1 MKKRTIVKSIVIVL
15 FLIILVGG
23 NTNDKTISGVEL
35 EKIAFNSFITSLN
48 NDIGN
53 VAGMEKPERWI
64 NYFLRR
70 WEITGASIAI
80 MKNEKLVYA
89 QGFGYAD
96 KENSIELEPYH
107 LLRIASIS
115 KLVTAVA
122 IMKLIEDD
130 KLHIEDKVF
139 GIDGILNDEKYLNF
153 LDKRVEDITI
163 SHLLTHSA
171 GWTTKWGDHLFIPN
185 AIADHLEIDSP
196 VEPSS
201 IIEFALAK
209 KLHYTPGIW
218 SSYTNISY
226 VILGEVIEKVT
237 GDSYEDYVNAAILYP
252 IGIYNMRIG
261 GNLYSEKYLNEVTY
275 YEQSNADSVESIYG
289 TGKIVSHRYGGTDIK
304 TLGSAGGWIATP
316 AELLKLVAAIDAT
329 ENKFNILE
337 KEAIELMTNKGKK
350 YKPMGWRGS
359 DGNDTW
365 WRTGSLAGT
374 SALLVHLNDSISY
387 CIITNTS
394 SWKGSN
400 FTLELNKLMRKI
412 IHTNDDWPDRDL
424 FVLKK
429 SS

>member
-23 NTNDKTISGVEL
+23 NTNDKTISGIEL

-53 VAGMEKPERWI
+53 VQGMEKPERWI

-96 KENSIELEPYH
+96 KENNIKLEPFH

-115 KLVTAVA
+115 KLLTAVA
-122 IMKLIEDD
+122 I
-130 KLHIEDKVF
+130 
-139 GIDGILNDEKYLNF
+139 
-153 LDKRVEDITI
+153 R
-163 SHLLTHSA
+163 HLLTHSA
-171 GWTTKWGDHLFIPN
+171 GWTVKWGDHLFIPN
-185 AIADHLEIDSP
+185 AIADYLEIDSP

-237 GDSYEDYVNAAILYP
+237 GDSYEDYINAAILYP

-275 YEQSNADSVESIYG
+275 YEQSNADSVKSIYG

-337 KEAIELMTNKGKK
+337 KEAIELMTNKDKK

-374 SALLVHLNDSISY
+374 SALLVHLNDSLSY

-412 IHTNDDWPDRDL
+412 VHANDDWPDRDL
-424 FVLKK
+424 FVLTKP
-429 SS
+429 S